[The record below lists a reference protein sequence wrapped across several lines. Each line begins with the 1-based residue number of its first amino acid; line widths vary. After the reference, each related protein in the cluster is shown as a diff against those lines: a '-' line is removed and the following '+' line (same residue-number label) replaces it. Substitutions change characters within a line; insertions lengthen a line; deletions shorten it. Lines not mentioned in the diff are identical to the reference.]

1 MKRNQ
6 RHDAHQPC
14 DCTRTRRWTLYQ
26 AAEIHAIL
34 NNRRDAVDYMRRAV
48 ANGWLGINY
57 VDYQLDPNGSGLLT
71 NLRDDV
77 EFQQVRAD
85 LRNMVDALAAK
96 Y

>member
-1 MKRNQ
+1 
-6 RHDAHQPC
+6 
-14 DCTRTRRWTLYQ
+14 
-26 AAEIHAIL
+26 
-34 NNRRDAVDYMRRAV
+34 MRRAV
-48 ANGWLGINY
+48 ANGWLGIHY